1 MILIKNKLRKRL
13 RGLIGIALAS
23 FLILSAL
30 CISAFAET
38 SNIVSDIMPDGT
50 NIPDTDIGGATG
62 MDGTT
67 PLGTLPESLPD
78 TSNGT
83 IPQSNVSSTVPF
95 STSAPGDDDAT
106 NNVGRVLGIIIA
118 VIVVL
123 AVIVLIIALIP
134 KKDKYSNDQRKK

>member
-1 MILIKNKLRKRL
+1 MLFAGNKLRKRL

-23 FLILSAL
+23 FLIISAL
-30 CISAFAET
+30 CVSVFAET
-38 SNIVSDIMPDGT
+38 SNIVSDIMPEST
-50 NIPDTDIGGATG
+50 NVPDTDIGGATG

-67 PLGTLPESLPD
+67 PLGTLPETLPD
-78 TSNGT
+78 KDNGT
-83 IPQSNVSSTVPF
+83 VPQGNTS
-95 STSAPGDDDAT
+95 SAPSTTDDGEMT

-134 KKDKYSNDQRKK
+134 KKDKYSNGQRKK